1 MDNIDG
7 LQGEVMHKS
16 EKGRVGELERER
28 ERERDLVVE
37 QHDNEALL

>member
-28 ERERDLVVE
+28 ERKREGFSGGTTLG
-37 QHDNEALL
+37 